1 VSALAPD
8 AKSFTLAVPFLGVCL
23 ALLANGCGAGGDE
36 SSRFVARV
44 VDLSIGSGGGFGESE
59 LPGVVLGPPKGE
71 GELRGSTHVLSLGVG
86 GSVVLELGT
95 AVVDGP
101 GVDLLVFENAFY
113 ASGDRNAPFTEPGI
127 VGVSEDGVSFVE
139 WPCDPAT
146 DVTLAGCAG
155 VRPVYARDGA
165 TGDPEVDGGDAFDL
179 ADIGVATARFVRIR
193 DSGRGTGLRA
203 QAPMGGFDL
212 DAVYVVHAGE

>member
-1 VSALAPD
+1 MTRVAIVAAFVLA
-8 AKSFTLAVPFLGVCL
+8 S
-23 ALLANGCGAGGDE
+23 GCGVDDTEA
-36 SSRFVARV
+36 SRYVSRV
-44 VDLSIGSGGGFGESE
+44 VDLSIGTGGGFGESE
-59 LPGVVLGPPKGE
+59 LPGVVLGPPQGE

-139 WPCDPAT
+139 WPCDPANDT
-146 DVTLAGCAG
+146 TLAGCAG
-155 VRPVYARDGA
+155 VLPVYARDGV
-165 TGDPEVDGGDAFDL
+165 TGDAEVDGGDAFDL
-179 ADIGVATARFVRIR
+179 ADVGVVSARYVRIR

-203 QAPMGGFDL
+203 QAPTAGFDL
-212 DAVYVVHAGE
+212 DAVYVIHAGE